1 MVTEIASAVVE
12 AVVDDGDLLLDLG
25 GPPTL
30 VVYVVQL
37 QAELQ
42 RQLCLDKRFFLAL
55 KNIFRTLIIGIIV
68 LDHFLAVH

>member
-12 AVVDDGDLLLDLG
+12 AVVDDGELLLDLG

-37 QAELQ
+37 
-42 RQLCLDKRFFLAL
+42 
-55 KNIFRTLIIGIIV
+55 
-68 LDHFLAVH
+68 